1 VALVRFLAAEPAQR
15 ALTAAGVALYPTRM
29 ALYHDPA
36 VVQGRPHMPHF
47 HDLMHSARPRPV
59 TPAYLMVSTTVQ
71 PEFSAAMVAVKT
83 PQQALDHAR
92 RRLEYMLGG
101 LR

>member
-1 VALVRFLAAEPAQR
+1 ML
-15 ALTAAGVALYPTRM
+15 
-29 ALYHDPA
+29 
-36 VVQGRPHMPHF
+36 
-47 HDLMHSARPRPV
+47 
-59 TPAYLMVSTTVQ
+59 STTVQ
-71 PEFSAAMVAVKT
+71 PEFSAALVAVKT